1 MRKTMSTSTEQDAP
15 VPPAEKPVRRHKL
28 IKFSLLAC
36 ALIGGGVLLWEGLL
50 EDRLVAKRFGVVEPG
65 KIYRSGQISS
75 HLIEPVL
82 RENKIEKV
90 IALNGSDLQKP
101 YLKTEVETAKKLHI
115 DHQVLH
121 LIGDGTGDVDDYA
134 EAVAELMRCEKAGKP
149 VLVHCAAGAQRTGGV
164 VAAYRMLV
172 QKKSPEEAYRELLLY
187 DWKPHK
193 DQALINYL
201 NQNLAELSKRLEQ
214 KVDWYEPPAEIPVI
228 GK

>member
-1 MRKTMSTSTEQDAP
+1 MSTSTEQDAAVQP
-15 VPPAEKPVRRHKL
+15 VSKPARQYKL
-28 IKFSLLAC
+28 IKITLLVC
-36 ALIGGGVLLWEGLL
+36 ALIGAGVLVWEGLL

-82 RENKIEKV
+82 REHKIEKV

-101 YLKTEVETAKKLHI
+101 YLKAEVATAKKMHI

-121 LIGDGTGDVDDYA
+121 LIGDGTGNVEDYA
-134 EAVAELMRCEKAGKP
+134 EAVAEIMRCEKAGKP

-172 QKKSPEEAYRELLLY
+172 QKKSPEEAYEELLIY

-193 DQALINYL
+193 DQALIDYL
-201 NQNLAELSKRLEQ
+201 NQHLAELSKLLEQ
-214 KVDWYEPPAEIPVI
+214 KIDWYEPPAQIPVI